1 MTTITIITKT
11 TTKRMTVPFKNLQIE
26 SILATAP
33 KKTKL
38 YTNQRVQE
46 AAQKT
51 KEKLERQARD
61 EEERLAKLYEMEGG
75 EGKRVAN

>member
-1 MTTITIITKT
+1 
-11 TTKRMTVPFKNLQIE
+11 MTVPFKNLQIE